1 MGFPIVLLAQ
11 LMGNVLEFNAFGFTS
26 IAPTL
31 KKRVRL
37 FVDQGG
43 SAKGFYF
50 LPNGFKISDLTRHSA
65 SAHTQFYHRFHVVW
79 ITKYRY

>member
-1 MGFPIVLLAQ
+1 MGD
-11 LMGNVLEFNAFGFTS
+11 VLEFNAFGCPS

-31 KKRVRL
+31 EKRVRL

-50 LPNGFKISDLTRHSA
+50 LPNGFKISDFTRQSA
-65 SAHTQFYHRFHVVW
+65 SAYTQFYHRFHVVW
-79 ITKYRY
+79 ITN